1 MLKSFF
7 SLCVLHSL
15 LDCRVVRNALT
26 TPITYQTEADKKD
39 IPEELIENEIIKIER
54 EYSKNGAYVDLN
66 E

>member
-39 IPEELIENEIIKIER
+39 IFLP
-54 EYSKNGAYVDLN
+54 
-66 E
+66 